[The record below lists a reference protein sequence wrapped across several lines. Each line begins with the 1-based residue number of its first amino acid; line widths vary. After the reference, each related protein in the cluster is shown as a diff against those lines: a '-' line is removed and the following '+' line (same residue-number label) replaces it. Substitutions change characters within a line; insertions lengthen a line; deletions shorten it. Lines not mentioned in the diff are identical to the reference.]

1 MKQLLKIRLRW
12 SLIVIFS
19 ALIIQSCE
27 LENEE
32 PPDDDG
38 DGIENSV
45 DNCPN
50 LPNPDQADANDDGIG
65 DACEGDLDEDGIL
78 DYLDNCP
85 ETPNED
91 QADFDDDGIGDL
103 CDETTVTE
111 DRDHIQSA
119 LDITFNCIRN
129 LKNGD
134 GIDFIMEDML
144 MISGGESP
152 DDIWAAALVENLGGD
167 LFEDLEEEDGIGIYL
182 SEIGGVYEFNKADS
196 SWSKSSSST
205 SRLELQFPTTESKS
219 ANNASLVLEDYSD
232 EEHTIEEEN
241 YHLPTSGTISLSV
254 DGTELL
260 AVSINEVVYGT
271 GDLPI
276 PSKVDVAIYVN
287 PMTLQIVLESES
299 STQYAADVNFSGD
312 DGCSFGAAVEVE
324 LAHDDLENLVFEEDI
339 ESLTAEVR
347 LEFMSIVTASNL
359 AELFSLQDPTEDQIN
374 ELVDLDLLI
383 NNFKVADV
391 EYSEEDETIYLI
403 FKDESKEDAL
413 DYFED
418 FFNDV
423 IAHIEDFTGELFTE
437 EAS

>member
-12 SLIVIFS
+12 SLIAIFS

-152 DDIWAAALVENLGGD
+152 ENIWAAALVENLGGD
-167 LFEDLEEEDGIGIYL
+167 LFEDLEEGDGIGIYL

-312 DGCSFGAAVEVE
+312 DGCSFGAAVEVK
-324 LAHDDLENLVFEEDI
+324 LAHDDLNNLVFEEDI

-423 IAHIEDFTGELFTE
+423 IALIEDFTGELFTE